1 LTETEVT
8 LVEKFSL
15 ELAEIEAKAR
25 EHQRERDSLNE
36 RTSVLAKERNELN
49 NQASTLFKEIRQLR
63 NQDREVSS
71 EISSLRYEKEV
82 SFDQLDKIRE
92 ELQPLQEKFDK
103 MKEDRSIPYHSLRRE
118 QRDLEWRLQTSVLKM
133 DEERSIVERIAELQR
148 QLKPAEE
155 RENIRQEIIH
165 RRKHAR
171 ALRARIDYAK
181 ARIPELVPQ
190 SRSLREKINP
200 IAEKANVI
208 RKAADEK
215 HAAFLESK
223 EQADAMHQKFIE
235 KLKQVKACREQL
247 SGVKGNIRRNR
258 TAETKRLLDKTAE
271 SAYDK
276 WKAGEKLTMDEFK
289 LLVQKGLL

>member
-15 ELAEIEAKAR
+15 ELAEIEADAR
-25 EHQRERDSLNE
+25 EYQRERDILNE
-36 RTSVLAKERNELN
+36 RTSLLAKERNELN
-49 NQASTLFKEIRQLR
+49 NQASALFKEIRQLR
-63 NQDREVSS
+63 NQDREISS
-71 EISSLRYEKEV
+71 EISALRYEKEA
-82 SFDQLDKIRE
+82 SFD
-92 ELQPLQEKFDK
+92 QPLQEKIDK

-155 RENIRQEIIH
+155 RENIRQEIIK

-171 ALRARIDYAK
+171 TLRARIDYTK
-181 ARIPELVPQ
+181 SRIPELVPQ
-190 SRSLREKINP
+190 SRSLREQINT
-200 IAEKANVI
+200 IAEKANEI

-247 SGVKGNIRRNR
+247 SGVKGNLRRNR
-258 TAETKRLLDKTAE
+258 SEATKRKLDKTAE